1 MKEKHSELGIASI
14 SLSFMAIIYIYIFNL
29 MNVFVFSPRDIFYA
43 LPNWFHS
50 LCCLLPLFLVL
61 AALFLGIG
69 GHRQKDRKKLFSIL
83 GIIFSTFLL
92 AATCFIWSY
101 ISMSGS

>member
-14 SLSFMAIIYIYIFNL
+14 SLSIVAIIYIFFIPYFIA
-29 MNVFVFSPRDIFYA
+29 FSPRDFFYA

-61 AALFLGIG
+61 AALFLGIR